1 MLPVLPPPIEYAVPS
16 AEVKVPAAQATVSAS
31 VTEKTDVCV
40 QPLAAM
46 LSAPIATTTE
56 EPTVPPVMVMLE
68 AVTAPDSSTKKYAVA
83 RLAYVSPAQK
93 RTSSPPVTVEAS
105 PILLAKSRI

>member
-40 QPLAAM
+40 QPRAAM

-56 EPTVPPVMVMLE
+56 EPTVPPVIVKLE
-68 AVTAPDSSTKKYAVA
+68 PNTAHASVTLKSAVDL
-83 RLAYVSPAQK
+83 LAKVSQAQK
-93 RTSSPPVTVEAS
+93 RTSSPV
-105 PILLAKSRI
+105 